1 MYLTKEVKQEI
12 FNEFGKTATDTG
24 SPESQI
30 ALFTY
35 RIKHLTEYVNKNKK
49 DHVTKKA
56 LITLVGKRKRLLEYL
71 KRNEIERYREVIKK
85 LGLRK

>member
-49 DHVTKKA
+49 DHVT
-56 LITLVGKRKRLLEYL
+56 RKR
-71 KRNEIERYREVIKK
+71 
-85 LGLRK
+85 